1 MMFAA
6 VVRRMILLA
15 TVGLVAATDRGASAS
30 TPQDSEPAPTPVT
43 ARDRTESNRT
53 TAEELLR
60 ELQRR
65 RPVNSVI
72 PPSGARDRANLSLE
86 PKLWPEG
93 WTVLDHPGRL
103 ERVGAWWV
111 FHFQDSKAGGSV
123 KVLPN
128 AALEVMVHIQ
138 ADSENANSF
147 TISGEMTVFGLENY
161 LLVRTVRRRAAASPS
176 PTVTEPESD
185 SAPQAPIAADASV
198 EDVLAVMEAQQPVDA
213 LLAAEGLMP
222 SHDDAVEKKA
232 YAARALRVD
241 GSPLV
246 SRLGRIVPR
255 GDWWAF
261 RFESTQAD
269 APDPPIKLL
278 PSKNT
283 ERMVQAR
290 EREKVGLVFVVSGE
304 ITAFEGENFLL
315 PRLAVQRIDLG
326 NLRK

>member
-1 MMFAA
+1 MVFAA
-6 VVRRMILLA
+6 VVRHMVLLA
-15 TVGLVAATDRGASAS
+15 TVGLIAAADRGASAS

-65 RPVNSVI
+65 RPVNTVI

-103 ERVGAWWV
+103 KRVGTWWV
-111 FHFQDSKAGGSV
+111 FHFQDDNAGGSL
-123 KVLPN
+123 KILPN

-147 TISGEMTVFGLENY
+147 TVSGEMTVFGGENY
-161 LLVRTVRRRAAASPS
+161 LLVRTARRRTGASPS
-176 PTVTEPESD
+176 PVATEAESD
-185 SAPQAPIAADASV
+185 TAPEAPIAADAPV
-198 EDVLAVMEAQQPVDA
+198 EDVLAIMKAQQPADA

-222 SHDDAVEKKA
+222 SHDDAKKA
-232 YAARALRVD
+232 YAARASRID
-241 GSPLV
+241 GSPIV
-246 SRLGRIVPR
+246 SRLGRVVPR

-261 RFESTQAD
+261 RFESTHDD
-269 APDPPIKLL
+269 APDQPIKLL

-290 EREKVGLVFVVSGE
+290 KRENVGLVFVVSGE
-304 ITAFEGENFLL
+304 VTAFEGENFLL
-315 PRLAVQRIDLG
+315 PRLAVQRINLG

>member
-1 MMFAA
+1 MVFAA
-6 VVRRMILLA
+6 VVRHMVLLA
-15 TVGLVAATDRGASAS
+15 TVGLVAATDSGASAS

-43 ARDRTESNRT
+43 ARNHPESNRT

-65 RPVNSVI
+65 RPVNTVI
-72 PPSGARDRANLSLE
+72 PPSGARDRASVSSE

-111 FHFQDSKAGGSV
+111 FHFQDNKAGGSL
-123 KVLPN
+123 KILPN
-128 AALEVMVHIQ
+128 ASLEVMAHIQ
-138 ADSENANSF
+138 ADSENADSF
-147 TISGEMTVFGLENY
+147 TVSGEMTVFGGENY
-161 LLVRTVRRRAAASPS
+161 LLVRTARRRTAASPS
-176 PTVTEPESD
+176 PAVTEAESSTAPE
-185 SAPQAPIAADASV
+185 APIAADASV

-222 SHDDAVEKKA
+222 SHDDAKKG
-232 YAARALRVD
+232 YAARASRID
-241 GSPLV
+241 GSPIV
-246 SRLGRIVPR
+246 SRLGRVVPQ

-261 RFESTQAD
+261 RFESTHGD
-269 APDPPIKLL
+269 APDQPIKLL

-290 EREKVGLVFVVSGE
+290 ERENVGLVFVVSGE
-304 ITAFEGENFLL
+304 VTAFEGENFLL
-315 PRLAVQRIDLG
+315 PRLAVQRINLG